1 MVPSPG
7 FEYQPRFLFSFF
19 FGLHRGILLFLVAI
33 TGRPRTRSENSLG
46 TKSAKLLFLFLRKD
60 KSRRNEMS
68 KAILCVEIPSQNYL
82 VGKPIASLHLSN
94 FFERVPQKQKIPMRD
109 GTNLH

>member
-1 MVPSPG
+1 
-7 FEYQPRFLFSFF
+7 
-19 FGLHRGILLFLVAI
+19 
-33 TGRPRTRSENSLG
+33 
-46 TKSAKLLFLFLRKD
+46 
-60 KSRRNEMS
+60 MS